1 MRQCCEYVR
10 GLRYKLRMMGI
21 PVNNPTF
28 IYGDN
33 QSVLWNTTVPE
44 SSLKKKSCAVAYHF
58 CREGVARLEWL
69 TAYVKTNLNPSD
81 VLTKS
86 ISSIKDRATKVRMLL
101 YDIYPVVKN
110 D

>member
-1 MRQCCEYVR
+1 
-10 GLRYKLRMMGI
+10 MGI

-58 CREGVARLEWL
+58 CREGVARVEWL
-69 TAYVKTNLNPSD
+69 TAYVRTNLNPSNI
-81 VLTKS
+81 LTKLVG
-86 ISSIKDRATKVRMLL
+86 SIKDIVTKVRMLL
-101 YDIYPVVKN
+101 YDIYPEYKS
-110 D
+110 

>member
-1 MRQCCEYVR
+1 M
-10 GLRYKLRMMGI
+10 
-21 PVNNPTF
+21 T
-28 IYGDN
+28 
-33 QSVLWNTTVPE
+33 
-44 SSLKKKSCAVAYHF
+44 
-58 CREGVARLEWL
+58 RLEWL
-69 TAYVKTNLNPSD
+69 TVYVKTNLNPSD